1 LKPIIGVTDP
11 TPESNDSPSHGRPT
25 RWQRISAF
33 AFIGAFGLTILTVIL
48 TGLEVRSPASRRAPE
63 TPVVTVAASE
73 PHVVNLLFNSLT
85 QVDGVRFTVDLPT
98 GIELNGR
105 AGVRRIEWTAPLA
118 AGNNLLPLE
127 IVARA
132 GSGGQ
137 LAARLQHG
145 SALKTFVVDI
155 AVGAR

>member
-1 LKPIIGVTDP
+1 MTEP
-11 TPESNDSPSHGRPT
+11 TPTTTQPPSAAPPT

-48 TGLEVRSPASRRAPE
+48 TGLSVRNPASRRAPDTE
-63 TPVVTVAASE
+63 LVTLAVAE
-73 PHVVNLLFNSLT
+73 PHTVNLLFNSLT
-85 QVDGVRFTVDLPT
+85 QIEGVRFTLDLPA

-105 AGVRRIEWTAPLA
+105 AGVRRIAWAAPLG

-127 IVARA
+127 LVART
-132 GSGGQ
+132 GGGGQ

-145 SALKTFVVDI
+145 GSQKTFVVDV